1 MERYQSFSQYCQKT
15 YGRKL
20 YRVALDAGMTCPNR
34 DGTLGNRGCIFCDE
48 GGSGDVA
55 ISYHGQKLQ
64 KEDLIYNHQEAQPG
78 DYIAY
83 FQSYTN
89 TYASIE
95 KLRMLFTAA
104 LEDDLFA
111 GIAIA
116 TRPDCLRDAVLAL
129 LKELREKYP
138 AKILWCEL
146 GLQTMHE
153 TTAVWIRRGYSLPV
167 FDEAVSHLHAL
178 GIPVVVHCILG
189 LPQEN
194 EAMVIETMEHLNK
207 MHVDGVKLQLLH
219 YLKGTDLGTMYTA
232 DTKQYPVLSLED
244 YARLT
249 AHCIGHLDPQ
259 IVIHRLTGDGNQQ
272 LLLAPA
278 WSTDKKKVL
287 NLIRHI
293 MKEEN
298 IVQGSLEEQTNG

>member
-1 MERYQSFSQYCQKT
+1 MERYLSFSQYCQMT

-48 GGSGDVA
+48 GGSGDFA
-55 ISYHGQKLQ
+55 ICYHGQKLQ
-64 KEDLIYNHQEAQPG
+64 KEDLIYNHHDAEVG

-89 TYASIE
+89 TYASME

-104 LEDDLFA
+104 LEDELFA

-116 TRPDCLRDAVLAL
+116 TRPDCLDMGVLAL
-129 LKELREKYP
+129 FRELKEQYP
-138 AKILWCEL
+138 EKILWCEL

-153 TTAVWIRRGYSLPV
+153 TTAVWIRRGYPLAV
-167 FDEAVSHLHAL
+167 FDEAVKNLHAL
-178 GIPVVVHCILG
+178 NIPVVVHSILG

-194 EAMVIETMEHLNK
+194 EAMVLETIEHLNAL
-207 MHVDGVKLQLLH
+207 HVEGVKLQLLH

-232 DTKQYPVLSLED
+232 DVKQYPVLTLEE

-249 AHCIGHLDPQ
+249 AHCIGHLDPH
-259 IVIHRLTGDGNQQ
+259 IVIHRLTGDGNQH
-272 LLLAPA
+272 LLLAPS

-298 IVQGSLEEQTNG
+298 IVQGSMEEQTHE